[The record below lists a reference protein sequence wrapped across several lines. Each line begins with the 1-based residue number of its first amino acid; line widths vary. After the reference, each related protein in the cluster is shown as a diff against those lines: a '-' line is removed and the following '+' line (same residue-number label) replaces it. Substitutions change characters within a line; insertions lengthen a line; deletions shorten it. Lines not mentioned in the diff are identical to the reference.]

1 MTMSLEER
9 REIFRLNDIKDKDI
23 FIFRWR
29 ILQVLCEAPAT
40 WGALTDVELITR
52 ARLLGYK
59 NNELEQ
65 DFLAGKPHN
74 VYKALIDEVMTDL
87 VERRIVVREDT
98 INYGEIEMQK
108 YRRGPALDE
117 EGCLKITSIGM
128 GDPDTYN
135 RFFPN

>member
-1 MTMSLEER
+1 MIMSLEER

-29 ILQVLCEAPAT
+29 ILQVLCEAPET

-65 DFLAGKPHN
+65 DFLVGNTCHN

-87 VERRIVVREDT
+87 VNRRIVVTEEDT
-98 INYGEIEMQK
+98 INYGEIKMQK
-108 YRRGPALDE
+108 YRRGLH
-117 EGCLKITSIGM
+117 
-128 GDPDTYN
+128 
-135 RFFPN
+135 